1 MKKFTITENGT
12 FELPFRDFD
21 RASFF
26 LVGSLGGG
34 ATVELLCFD
43 IPFHLFDQTI
53 PQIISMG
60 RGAPLKIRIT
70 GATTFVDTEMVA
82 YEVK

>member
-12 FELPFRDFD
+12 FDLPFGDYD

-26 LVGSLGGG
+26 LAGALGAG
-34 ATVELLCFD
+34 ATVELLCYD
-43 IPFHLFDQTI
+43 IPFHLFDQAI

-70 GATTFVDTEMVA
+70 GATTFVGTEMVA
-82 YEVK
+82 FEVK